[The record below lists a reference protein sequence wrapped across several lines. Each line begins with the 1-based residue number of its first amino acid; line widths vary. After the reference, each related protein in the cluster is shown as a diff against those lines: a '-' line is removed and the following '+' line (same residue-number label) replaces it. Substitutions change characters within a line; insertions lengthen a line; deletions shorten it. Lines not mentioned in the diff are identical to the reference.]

1 MSLEKRKKLYEL
13 AKKYSVLIVED
24 NPYGDLRYSGEF
36 LPAIKTMDSENIVL
50 YAGSFSKVVSPG
62 MRVAYVIAPQQI
74 IQKMTVCKQ
83 GSDVHTNIWS
93 QMVCYEFMKKYDF
106 ENHLENLRTIYR
118 KKAQFCMDLLDKYC
132 VPNIT
137 YDKIDGGLF
146 IWCKLPHNVD
156 MLDFC
161 KKAIENKVCV
171 VPGNAFLTDENQVSH
186 GFRINFSTPT
196 DEQLE
201 KGIRI
206 LGELAKNI

>member
-1 MSLEKRKKLYEL
+1 
-13 AKKYSVLIVED
+13 
-24 NPYGDLRYSGEF
+24 
-36 LPAIKTMDSENIVL
+36 
-50 YAGSFSKVVSPG
+50 
-62 MRVAYVIAPQQI
+62 
-74 IQKMTVCKQ
+74 
-83 GSDVHTNIWS
+83 
-93 QMVCYEFMKKYDF
+93 
-106 ENHLENLRTIYR
+106 
-118 KKAQFCMDLLDKYC
+118 MDLLDKYC